1 MEGDID
7 DETDKNE
14 EGRPIFFP
22 PVVELNERCLTELN
36 AVALNP
42 SNYWIDQY
50 MTNLEIIERH
60 SKSEH

>member
-7 DETDKNE
+7 DETDENE
-14 EGRPIFFP
+14 EGRPIFSA

-36 AVALNP
+36 AVAPNP

-60 SKSEH
+60 SESEH